1 MNPMFT
7 SYTLEELFLYVKD
20 GDHGAFD
27 ELYGRTWEDLYI
39 KTYSKLKIEDLAKDV
54 VQEVFVDLWNKR
66 TERKIDNV
74 MAYLMQAVKFK
85 VIDEFRKSKYKFVEI
100 DNFIEQ
106 IRDSSDADD
115 QLISKEFFSLLRQW
129 TETLPRKRREI
140 FRLKYEEDLSNK
152 EIAEQLGVSV
162 KTVQNQLL
170 NSSFELKLLLRNAL
184 FTYFLLF
191 FGR

>member
-7 SYTLEELFLYVKD
+7 SYTLEELFLYVKE

>member
-7 SYTLEELFLYVKD
+7 SYTLEELFLYVKE

-140 FRLKYEEDLSNK
+140 FRLRYEEDLSNK

>member
-7 SYTLEELFLYVKD
+7 SYTLEELFLYVKE

-140 FRLKYEEDLSNK
+140 FRLRYEEDLSNK

-162 KTVQNQLL
+162 KTVQNQLI

>member
-1 MNPMFT
+1 MFT
-7 SYTLEELFLYVKD
+7 SYTLEELFLYVKE

>member
-1 MNPMFT
+1 MFT